1 MYNQLLTFMDDTFST
16 EKSKELLGAVVGDV
30 ASSFGMPPAH
40 GRFAGATVMTLAVA
54 EWLMSD
60 PGDNDEDTA
69 KRKINNMVHFGV
81 RHFVDLTGAGGVC
94 PGL

>member
-1 MYNQLLTFMDDTFST
+1 MDDTFST
-16 EKSKELLGAVVGDV
+16 EKSKELLGAIVGDV

-60 PGDNDEDTA
+60 TGDRN
-69 KRKINNMVHFGV
+69 
-81 RHFVDLTGAGGVC
+81 
-94 PGL
+94 